1 MTTSKKV
8 EIIGGKVIRVE
19 GEKKKDGIMQGLN
32 ISITFDDVRVNG
44 DQVDVDYVYSA
55 AYGGDLGHIKIEGT
69 LFTKVDKKTAKEIEG
84 EWKKDKKER
93 TVPIDYA
100 TQLLSVINYT
110 GSANGTFIARV
121 VGLQPPLVPPKLQL
135 EKK

>member
-8 EIIGGKVIRVE
+8 EVIGGRITHVE
-19 GEKKKDGIMQGLN
+19 GEKKKDGVMQGLN
-32 ISITFDDVRVNG
+32 IGITFDDVKVKG
-44 DQVDVDYVYSA
+44 DKVDVDYVYSA
-55 AYGGDLGHIKIEGT
+55 TYGGDIGNITIKGT
-69 LFTKVDKKTAKEIEG
+69 LYTRVDKKTAKEIEND
-84 EWKKDKKER
+84 WKKDEKDRK
-93 TVPIDYA
+93 VPIEYA

-110 GSANGTFIARV
+110 GSANGVFIARV